1 MSAAKRDYY
10 EVLGVA
16 RDADEAAMKSAYRKL
31 AMKHHPDKNA
41 GCTDAEAR
49 FKEVNEAYA
58 ALSDPQKRAAY
69 DRFGHQG
76 LNGAGGANG
85 QNFHDFEDL
94 VRGAFGGSFDDLFG
108 ELFGGAAQARG
119 GARRRSSGPARGAD
133 LRYDLEIEL
142 EDAFA
147 GKEVEIQV
155 PAAETCG
162 TCTGSGAAPGST
174 VETCKSCGGAGAVR
188 TTQGFFTMQ
197 RTCPTCGGQGRYVT
211 NPCKSCDGVGRV
223 RATRKLAVRVPPG
236 VSDGTRIRLAG
247 EGEAGPQN
255 GPRGDLYIFISVRP
269 HDIFER
275 DGSDL
280 YCRTPVA
287 MVTAAL
293 GGEIEIPTI
302 DGGRVKV
309 KVPEGSQT
317 GKRVRLKAKGMSE
330 LRTETRGDMVV
341 ELFVETP
348 TKLTPRQRELL
359 ESFCAESS
367 EGCHP
372 EHQGFLKRAKRFW
385 DGLGGCGEEQRP
397 N

>member
-16 RDADEAAMKSAYRKL
+16 KTADEATLKSAYRKL
-31 AMKHHPDKNA
+31 AMKHHPDRNA

-49 FKEVNEAYA
+49 FKELNEAYA

-76 LNGAGGANG
+76 LNGHGGAGANG

-108 ELFGGAAQARG
+108 ELFGGAAAARG
-119 GARRRSSGPARGAD
+119 RSRPTGPARGAD

-147 GKEVEIQV
+147 GKEIEVEV
-155 PAAETCG
+155 PTAETCAS
-162 TCTGSGAAPGST
+162 CSGSGAEPGT
-174 VETCKSCGGAGAVR
+174 AIETCPTCGGAGAVR
-188 TTQGFFTMQ
+188 ATSGFFTMQ
-197 RTCPTCGGQGRYVT
+197 RSCHACGGQGRYAKT
-211 NPCKSCDGVGRV
+211 PCKGCDGVGRTRV
-223 RATRKLAVRVPPG
+223 KRKLAVRIPAG
-236 VSDGTRIRLAG
+236 IQDGMKIRLAS
-247 EGEAGPQN
+247 EGEAGPRG
-255 GPRGDLYIFISVRP
+255 GPRGDLYIFVSVRP

-275 DGSDL
+275 DGGDL

-293 GGEIEIPTI
+293 GGDIEIPTI
-302 DGGRVKV
+302 EGGRVKV
-309 KVPEGSQT
+309 KVPDGSQT
-317 GKRVRLKAKGMSE
+317 GKRIRLKHKGMSE
-330 LRTETRGDMVV
+330 LRSDARGDMVV

-359 ESFCAESS
+359 EAFCAETCES
-367 EGCHP
+367 CHP

-385 DGLGGCGEEQRP
+385 EGLGGGCEEQRP